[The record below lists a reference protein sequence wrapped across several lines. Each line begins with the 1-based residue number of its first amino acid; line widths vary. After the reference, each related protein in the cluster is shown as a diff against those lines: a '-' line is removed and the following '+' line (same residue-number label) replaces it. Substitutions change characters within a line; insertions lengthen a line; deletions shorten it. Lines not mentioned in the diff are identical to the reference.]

1 MSIADLH
8 ARTLDETR
16 RYVAGI
22 KDDQWDDDT
31 PCPGWN
37 VRDVLNHLV
46 GGNLWVAPLVSG
58 KTIDEVGDRYDG
70 DVLGLDP
77 LAAYD
82 ASATSAA
89 EAFRA
94 PGALQAPCAVSY
106 GPIPGETY
114 AGHRFVDVL
123 VHGWD
128 LAKATGQ
135 DTRLDPAL
143 VQACLDVVEPEADI
157 WREAGV
163 FGPKPDL
170 AAGADVQARLLAL
183 VGRTA

>member
-1 MSIADLH
+1 M
-8 ARTLDETR
+8 
-16 RYVAGI
+16 
-22 KDDQWDDDT
+22 
-31 PCPGWN
+31 
-37 VRDVLNHLV
+37 
-46 GGNLWVAPLVSG
+46 PLVPAQVLKERLELTGLGDG
-58 KTIDEVGDRYDG
+58 KY
-70 DVLGLDP
+70 
-77 LAAYD
+77 
-82 ASATSAA
+82 
-89 EAFRA
+89 
-94 PGALQAPCAVSY
+94 
-106 GPIPGETY
+106 
-114 AGHRFVDVL
+114 L

-170 AAGADVQARLLAL
+170 PAGADVQARLLAL